1 MPFYVLF
8 PRYGLIYNQKYIPG
22 VMVLKYRK
30 LGKNGVK
37 VSEISLG
44 SWLTYGGSYGKE
56 RTEACIRKAYDL
68 GINYFDTADVYGG
81 GQTYPGASEEVLG
94 EILQDFPRSSYV
106 LATKTFWPVGDG
118 PNDRGL
124 SRKHIMEQCNAS
136 LKRLKTD
143 YVDIFYC
150 HRYDPDTPID
160 ETLRALDDLIRQ
172 GKVLYS
178 GVSEWSATQIADGV
192 HTTRYLNLN
201 PIAVNQPI
209 YNIFN
214 RYIED
219 EVMPLCSRE
228 GIGLAVF
235 SPLAQGVLT
244 GKYKKGQEVPKDSR
258 AADDS
263 ASQSISRY
271 LTDDILTIVEKLED
285 IASDHGMALSQL
297 SLAWILTHPE
307 ISSVIIGASKP
318 EQIEENVKAA
328 GKTLDH
334 STMEEIE
341 KILA

>member
-1 MPFYVLF
+1 ME
-8 PRYGLIYNQKYIPG
+8 
-22 VMVLKYRK
+22 YRK
-30 LGKNGVK
+30 LGRYGVK

-44 SWLTYGGSYGKE
+44 SWLTYGASYGKE

-68 GINYFDTADVYGG
+68 GINYFDTADVYGM
-81 GQTYPGASEEVLG
+81 GQTHAGAAEEILG
-94 EILQDFPRSSYV
+94 EILPDFPRSSYV

-124 SRKHIMEQCNAS
+124 SRKHIIEQCNAS

-150 HRYDPDTPID
+150 HRYDPDTPLD
-160 ETLRALDDLIRQ
+160 ETLRAIDDLIRQ
-172 GKVLYS
+172 GKVLYA
-178 GVSEWSATQIADGV
+178 GISEWTATQIADGV
-192 HTTRYLNLN
+192 HTTRHLNLN

-209 YNIFN
+209 YNMLN

-244 GKYKKGQEVPKDSR
+244 GKYRKGQEIPKDSR
-258 AADDS
+258 AADES
-263 ASQSISRY
+263 AGRGVSRL
-271 LTDDILTIVEKLED
+271 LTDEVLTKVEKLEAV
-285 IASDHGMALSQL
+285 ASDLGMSLAQL

-307 ISSVIIGASKP
+307 ISSVIIGASRP

-328 GKTLDH
+328 GKTLDQE
-334 STMEEIE
+334 TMEAIGEILDE
-341 KILA
+341 Q